1 MVAEKLT
8 VVQILPELDEGG
20 VEGETLDLAIYLS
33 GKGYRSIV
41 ISGGGR
47 LVPQLE
53 QAGCIHINWP
63 HIGEKSPRCLPY
75 IAKLRRFL
83 LAEQVDVLHMRS
95 RLPAWVG
102 YLAWKLL
109 PESQRPSLITT
120 FHGFHSVNSYSS
132 IMTKGERVVA
142 VSETMKR
149 HILDN
154 YQVNEGKISL
164 IYGGVDVQEFSPEKV
179 ATDRVSRL
187 RQKWL
192 AGHDDKPVIML
203 PGRFTQLKGQDIL
216 IESLALIKNLDFV
229 CLLIGDTEEK
239 PTFSQNLKDL
249 IASHGLE
256 EKILLVGHCSDMPA
270 ALMLADI
277 VISATSSKP
286 EAFGK
291 VAIEAMAMG
300 KPMVATAHGGSL
312 ETVLPEKTG
321 WLVPPFDK
329 KAMSSAIVEA
339 LSNLENTEKMGRQG
353 RTLVAEQ
360 FTTKIMCEKMV
371 ALYSEACEAKKRVLE

>member
-8 VVQILPELDEGG
+8 VVQLLPELDEGG

-33 GKGYRSIV
+33 RQGYRSIV

-75 IAKLRRFL
+75 IAKLRKFL

-102 YLAWKLL
+102 YLAWKLM
-109 PESQRPSLITT
+109 PESRRPSLITT
-120 FHGFHSVNSYSS
+120 FHGFHSVNSYSA
-132 IMTKGERVVA
+132 IMAKGECVVA
-142 VSETMKR
+142 VSEVIKK

-154 YQVNEGKISL
+154 YKIEEGKISL
-164 IYGGVDVQEFSPEKV
+164 IYGGVDAAKFSPDMV
-179 ATDRVSRL
+179 SIDRVSQL

-192 AGHDDKPVIML
+192 AGHEGKPVIIL

-216 IESLALIKNLDFV
+216 IDSLALIKKHEFV

-239 PTFSQNLKDL
+239 PAYTQILRDR
-249 IASHGLE
+249 IALHGLE
-256 EKILLVGHCSDMPA
+256 NSILLVGHCSDMPA
-270 ALMLADI
+270 ALLLSDI
-277 VISATSSKP
+277 VISATSTKP

-300 KPMVATAHGGSL
+300 KPMIATDHGGSV
-312 ETVLPEKTG
+312 ETVMPGKTG
-321 WLVPPFDK
+321 WLVPPLDSK
-329 KAMSSAIVEA
+329 SMSLAILEA
-339 LSNLENTEKMGRQG
+339 FSNFGNTEKLGQQG
-353 RTLVAEQ
+353 RRWVLKH
-360 FTTKIMCEKMV
+360 FTTKIMCEKVV
-371 ALYSEACEAKKRVLE
+371 ALYSEIHMDKKRKLK